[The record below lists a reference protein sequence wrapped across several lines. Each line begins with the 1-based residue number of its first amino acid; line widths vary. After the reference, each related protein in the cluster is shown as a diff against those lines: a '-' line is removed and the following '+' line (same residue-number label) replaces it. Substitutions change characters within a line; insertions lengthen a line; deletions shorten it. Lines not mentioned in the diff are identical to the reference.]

1 METNETIVMLDKVQ
15 EDRKPTSE
23 GRILV
28 VDDLAVN
35 VRLLAGILKLAGY
48 EVVTASGGR
57 EALDRLHS
65 FDIDVVLLDVMM
77 PELDGFEVC
86 RRIKEET
93 LFLPVVMVTA
103 LQEIADRVTA
113 LEAGADDFLTKPVD
127 AVEVVARV
135 KSLVLLKRQREE
147 LNRAYADLRQVEAMR
162 DDLTS
167 MIVHDLRTPLTSLL
181 TGMQT
186 LEMLGEL
193 SADQLELVWMAV
205 TGGKTLLSLIN
216 DLLDIGKMES
226 GTVELKRQEIAP
238 AKLIDEAA
246 AQVAALLVDKR
257 LTLTK
262 AVPNTLPTLRA
273 DQDKLSRTLVNLLGN
288 AIKFTPREGVITLA
302 ARYDPAQE
310 AVIFSVSDTGEGIPK
325 EAFARIFEKFGQVE
339 SRKGGRNMSTG
350 LGLTFCKMAVE
361 AHGGHIWVESEPGK
375 GSIFSFTLPVVTAE
389 PN

>member
-77 PELDGFEVC
+77 PEMDGFEVC